1 MQGFPWFGRLTLPRA
16 GRGLV
21 FPLMFI
27 LGLGLLLALG
37 QNARPALAQ
46 TPTPEA
52 VRTVTDD
59 DVNAVA
65 KKLYCPVCE
74 NIPLDTCETQACEEW
89 RQLIREKLEEGWT
102 EQQILEY
109 FAARY
114 GERVLAEPR
123 PRGVHVLFYILP
135 PVLVLAGVGILYQ
148 VLRNWRN
155 LPDDEASPSA
165 AAASPPATP
174 ASEEDEYRK
183 RLEDELRDL

>member
-1 MQGFPWFGRLTLPRA
+1 MVRVPWYGRLGLPRA
-16 GRGLV
+16 GRSLV
-21 FPLMFI
+21 FPMLF
-27 LGLGLLLALG
+27 LFGLGLLLALG
-37 QNARPALAQ
+37 QNAHPALAQ

-89 RQLIREKLEEGWT
+89 RQLIREKLEEGWS

-148 VLRNWRN
+148 VLRSWRN
-155 LPDDEASPSA
+155 LPEEEAAPTE

-174 ASEEDEYRK
+174 SSEEDEYRK